1 MKKVEIQKRY
11 KAICKQI
18 LSGQSLPEVGKE
30 FGLTRE
36 RIRQVLMESNISY
49 KKILKER
56 REKLFQEHLKIVTK
70 KADELGRIPKNKE
83 VAKMISSPLT
93 PFARILKAKGYSS
106 PKRGVPKI
114 NDKVLLNHL
123 KDLSTHL
130 GRTPGIN
137 DIMQASSF
145 SHSTYYSHFGSLVNA
160 QKLAGLKPNK
170 QGPNKHTHKFLHTY
184 KKESKK

>member
-56 REKLFQEHLKIVTK
+56 REKLFQKHK

-93 PFARILKAKGYSS
+93 PFAKILKAKGYSS

-114 NDKVLLNHL
+114 NDQMLLKHL
-123 KDLSTHL
+123 KDLSTRL

-170 QGPNKHTHKFLHTY
+170 QGPNKHTHTFLPTF
-184 KKESKK
+184 KKKSKK